1 MSAELFDVQV
11 NIDGVL
17 LKYGTKVSYEK
28 NRDTSTTN
36 TFDGDVTTNANN
48 TGGTISFE
56 GLVLPTDVGDA
67 IRLEEMLENNNIKV
81 VTIVGTSYTGNG
93 DPYRKTVIGTNA
105 TVNSDS
111 QEFSPSDASTM
122 SLEFGVNTLTVQNE
136 TI

>member
-11 NIDGVL
+11 NIDGLL
-17 LKYGTKVSYEK
+17 LKYGTKVSYDK
-28 NRDTSTTN
+28 NRDSSTTN
-36 TFDGDVTTNANN
+36 TFDGDVNTIAKN

-56 GLVLPTDVGDA
+56 GLVLPTDVEDA

-105 TVNSDS
+105 IVNSDS

-122 SLEFGVNTLTVQNE
+122 SLEIGVNTLTVQNE

>member
-56 GLVLPTDVGDA
+56 GLVLPTDVEDA
-67 IRLEEMLENNNIKV
+67 IRLEEMLDNNNIKV

-111 QEFSPSDASTM
+111 QEFSTSDASTM